1 MKTNRT
7 PTVQTY
13 IFNAVAVI
21 LALATSAKGFVP
33 EFVGTA
39 VVTANLQEGL
49 TNYRLPIGPYQAG
62 SLQTRNVEG
71 VMDQTAWRITFSG
84 LTTLS
89 LVAPLREQLAQ
100 EGWTILFECETDAC
114 GGFDFRYGTNVLPE
128 PEMHVDLT
136 DFRFLSAE
144 RSAENGPEFL
154 SFLVSRSTESGFVQ
168 GIRVGAKATAP
179 LAPVVPA
186 PLRNI
191 GGPERLP
198 RLGELGQRIDI
209 GGAVALDDL
218 VFTSGSGSLSEGE
231 YPSLAALADYLSEH
245 PESRV
250 ALVGHTDASGALA
263 ANVALSRQ
271 RAASVRDRLVQSY
284 GADRSRII
292 AEGVGYLAPRASN
305 LTAEGRTSN
314 RRVEVML
321 ILPPS

>member
-1 MKTNRT
+1 MIPTRP
-7 PTVQTY
+7 PTVQTCC
-13 IFNAVAVI
+13 FTAAAVV
-21 LALATSAKGFVP
+21 LALATSAKSFVP

-62 SLQTRNVEG
+62 ALQTRNVEG
-71 VMDQTAWRITFSG
+71 VMDQTAWRITLSG

-89 LVAPLREQLAQ
+89 LVTPLRQQLAQ
-100 EGWTILFECETDAC
+100 EGWTILFECDTDAC

-128 PEMHVDLT
+128 PDMHVDLT

-144 RSAENGPEFL
+144 RTAADGPEFL
-154 SFLVSRSTESGFVQ
+154 SLLVSRSTESGFVQ
-168 GIRVGAKATAP
+168 VIRVGAEAAAP
-179 LAPVVPA
+179 MAPVDPA
-186 PLRNI
+186 LLPGVDGTLPLPDL
-191 GGPERLP
+191 GDLGHRL
-198 RLGELGQRIDI
+198 ET

-218 VFTSGSGSLSEGE
+218 VFTSGSASLAEGE
-231 YPSLAALADYLSEH
+231 YPSLSALAGYLREN
-245 PESRV
+245 PARQV

-292 AEGVGYLAPRASN
+292 AEGVGYLSPRASN
-305 LTAEGRTSN
+305 LTPEGRTAN

-321 ILPPS
+321 ISTQ